1 MSKDVYVLAEQR
13 DGNIQKV
20 AFELVGEATKLAKD
34 LNEQVVAILLGDGV
48 TAKAEE
54 LIQHDADKVIVV
66 DDPML
71 AKYATEPYAKAI
83 TAIIKEFDP
92 EIVLYGATSIGRD
105 LAPRVSARVHT
116 GLTAD
121 CTKLEIAEDTK
132 LLNMTRPAF
141 GGNIMATIVC
151 KNHRPQ
157 MATVRPG
164 VMAALAADTARKG
177 EVVPFKG
184 EFTPADMNIEII

>member
-54 LIQHDADKVIVV
+54 LIQHGADKVIVV

-105 LAPRVSARVHT
+105 LAPRVSAQSLKSLKT
-116 GLTAD
+116 QSFLT
-121 CTKLEIAEDTK
+121 
-132 LLNMTRPAF
+132 
-141 GGNIMATIVC
+141 
-151 KNHRPQ
+151 
-157 MATVRPG
+157 
-164 VMAALAADTARKG
+164 
-177 EVVPFKG
+177 
-184 EFTPADMNIEII
+184 